1 MLKKALKS
9 GARAVAL
16 QAGRLI
22 DSDSA
27 TIEINGKTMSGRE
40 FQEWRERR
48 KSTTQGMQKRDQ
60 QTQRA
65 AGPLHAGGHD
75 DL

>member
-40 FQEWRERR
+40 FQKSGASVESPRR
-48 KSTTQGMQKRDQ
+48 K
-60 QTQRA
+60 A
-65 AGPLHAGGHD
+65 C
-75 DL
+75 

>member
-9 GARAVAL
+9 GARAV
-16 QAGRLI
+16 GRLI
-22 DSDSA
+22 DSDSV

-65 AGPLHAGGHD
+65 AGAHD